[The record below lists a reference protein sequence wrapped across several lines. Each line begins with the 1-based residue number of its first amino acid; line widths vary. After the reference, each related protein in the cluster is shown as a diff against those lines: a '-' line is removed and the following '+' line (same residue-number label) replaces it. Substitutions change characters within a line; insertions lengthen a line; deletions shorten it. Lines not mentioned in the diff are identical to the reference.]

1 MEEHNLIENN
11 DVLYFIDVTIVTDS
25 NINTAYSDKINKCVE
40 LEKYIYGNV
49 GAKSVKIIPV
59 VLSINGLINQLSLV
73 DLAEFGLNIDW
84 ENIVRTVIIRNMQD
98 IMTYFNNAV
107 EC

>member
-1 MEEHNLIENN
+1 M
-11 DVLYFIDVTIVTDS
+11 
-25 NINTAYSDKINKCVE
+25 
-40 LEKYIYGNV
+40 
-49 GAKSVKIIPV
+49 IPV

-73 DLAEFGLNIDW
+73 ALAELGLNIDW

-107 EC
+107 ECY